1 VKYHYNMN
9 NHSSKKLGWAHFH
22 ALQVWVAGQGL
33 KSITWLA
40 ISRMACKAWADLSW
54 ELQGM

>member
-1 VKYHYNMN
+1 MN

-40 ISRMACKAWADLSW
+40 ISRMACKAWVDLSW